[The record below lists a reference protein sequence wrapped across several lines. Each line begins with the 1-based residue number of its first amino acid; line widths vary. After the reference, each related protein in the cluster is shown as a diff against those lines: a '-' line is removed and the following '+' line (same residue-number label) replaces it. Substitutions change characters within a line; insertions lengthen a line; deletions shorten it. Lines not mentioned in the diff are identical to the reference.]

1 MSLLTAMG
9 WRRARRAAGMAYPF
23 VVSDNVAGVGKTAS
37 VRILMPGD
45 CEGIDQPVVVRRLQT
60 LPRRLR
66 RFIQHHVV
74 AFAGAFFDKKQAL
87 VFKYRLAESHIAA
100 SCGRSRHEEGS
111 AYALK

>member
-1 MSLLTAMG
+1 V
-9 WRRARRAAGMAYPF
+9 AYPF
-23 VVSDNVAGVGKTAS
+23 VVSDYVAGVWKTGR

-66 RFIQHHVV
+66 QFIQHHFV
-74 AFAGAFFDKKQAL
+74 ASAKAFFAKKQAL
-87 VFKYRLAESHIAA
+87 VFKYRLAQSYIAA